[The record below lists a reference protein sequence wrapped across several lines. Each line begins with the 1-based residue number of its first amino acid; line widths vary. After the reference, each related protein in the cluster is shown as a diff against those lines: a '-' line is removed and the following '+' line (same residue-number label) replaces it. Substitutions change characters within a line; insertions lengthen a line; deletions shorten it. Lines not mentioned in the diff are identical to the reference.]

1 VDTNSN
7 RPKKNIYLVQG
18 MDCPTEEHLIR
29 NRLEGMK
36 GIEELNFNLMQ
47 RLLTVKHHLT
57 DDASIFNA
65 LQELKMGPKR
75 QGIEDN
81 STIDHVSKIS
91 FKTYLLLGLSGALAI
106 TAETIGWLTGNEQM
120 LIVIVFSLLAII
132 TGGGQTVKKGWI
144 ALKTFT
150 LNINFLMMIAI
161 MGAMVI
167 GEWPEAAMV
176 TFLFA
181 LAELIEEHSLDHAR
195 NAIRK
200 LMEMAPSTATVKTS
214 NGWENIPVSE
224 VALDRIVSVKPGE
237 QIPLDGVILNG
248 QSTVNQAPITGES
261 IPVEKKTGDTVFA
274 GTINERGTFEF
285 RVTANKGNTTL
296 ARIIRSIQAAQ
307 NERAPTQRFVDQF
320 ANYYTPA
327 IVLLAILIAT
337 VPPLFFAQAFVP
349 WFYKALVTLVIGC
362 PCALVISTP
371 VTVVSGLTAAARQG
385 LLVKGGVYL
394 EAGRKLRALA
404 LDKTGT
410 LTYGKPKVIS
420 IIPLKNQSKEK
431 YLHLAASLNFNSE
444 HPVASAVV
452 SFWNDIDGKNTLFKV
467 SQFESIT
474 GRGVKGIMNDTL
486 YYIGNH
492 RLIED
497 LGICSSDLEKTLE
510 PLEKEGKTVVV
521 LMTDQETLCI
531 FTVADTI
538 RDTSVQAIKEMQANG
553 VHCVILTGDNQNT
566 ADAIGVQ
573 VGIKDVRG
581 NMLPEDKLNAI
592 DELIKSYGVVGM
604 VGDGINDG
612 PALAKS
618 SIGFA
623 MGAAGTDIALETA
636 DVALMKDDLRRIPLF
651 MALSQKTS
659 RLLKQNISISI
670 GIKLIFLIL
679 NFANLATLWMA
690 VFADMGASLIVVFN
704 GLRLLKF
711 KK

>member
-1 VDTNSN
+1 MTTNSN
-7 RPKKNIYLVQG
+7 QPKKITYLVQG
-18 MDCPTEEHLIR
+18 MDCPTEERLIR

-36 GIEELNFNLMQ
+36 GIEELHFNLMQ
-47 RLLTVKHHLT
+47 RQLTVTHHLT
-57 DDASIFNA
+57 DDASIFDA
-65 LQELKMGPKR
+65 LQKLKMEPKR
-75 QGIEDN
+75 QFDTEN
-81 STIDHVSKIS
+81 TKIDQVPKIS
-91 FKTYLLLGLSGALAI
+91 PKTYLQLGLSGALAI
-106 TAETIGWLTGNEQM
+106 TAETIGWLTGNEQQF
-120 LIVIVFSLLAII
+120 IVIIFSLLAII
-132 TGGGQTVKKGWI
+132 TGGGQTIKKGWI

-150 LNINFLMMIAI
+150 LNINFLMMIAV
-161 MGAMVI
+161 MGAMII

-214 NGWENIPVSE
+214 NGWENLTVSE
-224 VALDRIVSVKPGE
+224 VILDQVVRVKPGE
-237 QIPLDGVILNG
+237 KIPLDGVVLNG

-274 GTINERGTFEF
+274 GTINERGMLEF

-320 ANYYTPA
+320 AKYYTPA
-327 IVLLAILIAT
+327 IVLLAVLIAI

-371 VTVVSGLTAAARQG
+371 VTVVSGLTAAAKQG
-385 LLVKGGVYL
+385 LLIKGGVYL
-394 EAGRKLRALA
+394 EEGRKLKALA

-410 LTYGKPKVIS
+410 LTHGKPKVIS

-431 YLHLAASLNFNSE
+431 YLHLAASLNFHSE

-452 SFWNDIDGKNTLFKV
+452 TCWDGLDDKNVLFKV

-497 LGICSSDLEKTLE
+497 LGICSPDLEKILE
-510 PLEKEGKTVVV
+510 TLEKEGKTVVA
-521 LMTDQETLCI
+521 LMTHQEPLCI

-538 RDTSVQAIKEMQANG
+538 RDTSVQAIKEMQTNG

-581 NMLPEDKLNAI
+581 NMLPEDKLNVI
-592 DELIKSYGVVGM
+592 DELIKRYGVVGM

-679 NFANLATLWMA
+679 NFASLATLWMA